1 MAEMLPY
8 LHYRTHIQEERIIMY
23 LYYIDISN
31 NKRDYIRKQQTTKY
45 VTFNSIRFNLHTI

>member
-1 MAEMLPY
+1 MLPY

-45 VTFNSIRFNLHTI
+45 VTFNSIRFNLHTIWI